1 MSKTVQFTDTS
12 TNANTYYWQFGD
24 GNASGDRNPIHTY
37 EEYGDY
43 VVILTITDNN
53 GNSDEFQQNV
63 SLSLPNVD
71 EPPVDETIEEE
82 TTEETTDEEEVTNE
96 TEVIYGC
103 TDPTATNYNSNA
115 TQEDGSCQYNSEQE
129 TTSTEP
135 RPTNPP
141 NGYNPL
147 TGNFR
152 VGAASS
158 GGQWTWNGTAWIL
171 NSSTT
176 TVTTTESDDTSG
188 DDIPGDDSDTGGS
201 RPTFD
206 YQLEGQ
212 LNNRTE
218 AVNSTRFNIV
228 VNSINYPELIREIEN
243 YVNVPN
249 AIYANGQN
257 RTIIKFETDGEGGRI
272 TLAGN
277 VGSGGNPTTAYNFNM
292 NISSIID
299 LSGNGGNGDGDVGGG
314 YDGPPK

>member
-24 GNASGDRNPIHTY
+24 GNTSGDRNPIHTY
-37 EEYGDY
+37 GEYGDY
-43 VVILTITDNN
+43 VVVLTITDNN

-71 EPPVDETIEEE
+71 EPPVDETTEEE
-82 TTEETTDEEEVTNE
+82 TTEETTDEETSYEDDTEEGDNEDNEDGGQE
-96 TEVIYGC
+96 TEN
-103 TDPTATNYNSNA
+103 D
-115 TQEDGSCQYNSEQE
+115 SEQE

-135 RPTNPP
+135 RPGYPP
-141 NGYNPL
+141 TGYNPL

-152 VGAASS
+152 IGVVSPE
-158 GGQWTWNGTAWIL
+158 GQWTWNGTAWIL

-176 TVTTTESDDTSG
+176 TVTGTDNDDTSTTESEDTS
-188 DDIPGDDSDTGGS
+188 GDDSDTGGS
-201 RPTFD
+201 RPTFN

-212 LNNRTE
+212 LNNRTVG
-218 AVNSTRFNIV
+218 VNSTIFNIV

-249 AIYANGQN
+249 AIYANGEN
-257 RTIIKFETDGEGGRI
+257 RTIIQFESDGGGGRI

>member
-103 TDPTATNYNSNA
+103 TDPTATNYNPNA
-115 TQEDGSCQYNSEQE
+115 TQENGSCQYNSEQE

-141 NGYNPL
+141 SGYNPL

-257 RTIIKFETDGEGGRI
+257 RTIIQFEADGEGGRI

>member
-103 TDPTATNYNSNA
+103 TDPTATNYNPNA
-115 TQEDGSCQYNSEQE
+115 TQENGSCQYNSEQE

-141 NGYNPL
+141 SGYNPL
-147 TGNFR
+147 FGNFKR
-152 VGAASS
+152 GATSPERQWIWS
-158 GGQWTWNGTAWIL
+158 GFIWNANPNYELVEEEEEEVI
-171 NSSTT
+171 
-176 TVTTTESDDTSG
+176 VREERD
-188 DDIPGDDSDTGGS
+188 
-201 RPTFD
+201 
-206 YQLEGQ
+206 E
-212 LNNRTE
+212 
-218 AVNSTRFNIV
+218 IV
-228 VNSINYPELIREIEN
+228 VNRRRPRDNIRE
-243 YVNVPN
+243 
-249 AIYANGQN
+249 
-257 RTIIKFETDGEGGRI
+257 
-272 TLAGN
+272 
-277 VGSGGNPTTAYNFNM
+277 TTR
-292 NISSIID
+292 
-299 LSGNGGNGDGDVGGG
+299 G
-314 YDGPPK
+314 Y